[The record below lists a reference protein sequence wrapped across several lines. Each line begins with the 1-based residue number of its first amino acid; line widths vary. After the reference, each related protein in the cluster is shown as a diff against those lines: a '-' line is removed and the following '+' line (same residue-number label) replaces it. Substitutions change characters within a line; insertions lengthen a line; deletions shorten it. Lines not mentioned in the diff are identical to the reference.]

1 MMLRTEFAKE
11 KRATPSGS
19 PEKPPRGGGERQLP
33 DAVAARLIAVAN
45 TKADDAERRVFE
57 MEEST
62 AKRVANAEAHTESA
76 REELR
81 VARNEIGA
89 LEHHVATLS
98 MKQRDDLSELK
109 LIKTETNDM
118 VMSNALKDADNKRLR
133 AESALEAAND
143 KNDEL
148 TKALQATRDAARR
161 AITDLSGDTQNRNR
175 ALPTGW
181 QQPSWHEKR
190 LSPSLT
196 NTNCAEFAPSR
207 VCCDAPSRPNAR
219 RRVRLFE
226 PRLRKEHEGVLFLLT
241 ILGKWRTT

>member
-1 MMLRTEFAKE
+1 MRTEFAKE

-161 AITDLSGDTQNRNR
+161 AITDLSGDTQNRTK
-175 ALPTGW
+175 AFISEIQGLTD
-181 QQPSWHEKR
+181 R
-190 LSPSLT
+190 LAT
-196 NTNCAEFAPSR
+196 A
-207 VCCDAPSRPNAR
+207 
-219 RRVRLFE
+219 
-226 PRLRKEHEGVLFLLT
+226 
-241 ILGKWRTT
+241 